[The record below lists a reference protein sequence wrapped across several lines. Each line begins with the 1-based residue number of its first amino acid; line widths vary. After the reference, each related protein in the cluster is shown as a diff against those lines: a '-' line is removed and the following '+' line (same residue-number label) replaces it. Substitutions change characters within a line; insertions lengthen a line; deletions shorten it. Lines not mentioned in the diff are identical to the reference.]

1 MAMNLPAIQAQSA
14 SQNQAL
20 ERLRA
25 DAAPS
30 DRQGMKK
37 AAEDFESLF
46 LNIVLKAMRDTVP
59 KSALIDGGNA
69 EEIYKGML
77 DEEYAK
83 MMAQQRHTGLAD
95 NIEAFML
102 QAQAG
107 IKASLPAGKDLAL
120 KAYQNQGLQVGQKQ
134 ARMND
139 GSSPGPGDIVP
150 STRKIP

>member
-20 ERLRA
+20 EKLRA
-25 DAAPS
+25 EATPA
-30 DRQGMKK
+30 DRPGMKK

-59 KSALIDGGNA
+59 KSGLIDGGNA
-69 EEIYKGML
+69 EDIYKGML
-77 DEEYAK
+77 DEEYSK

-102 QAQAG
+102 QAQSG
-107 IKASLPAGKDLAL
+107 VKASLSAGKDLAL
-120 KAYQNQGLQVGQKQ
+120 KAYQSQGLQPEAKQ
-134 ARMND
+134 ATMNN
-139 GSSPGPGDIVP
+139 GSSPKPHDIAP
-150 STRKIP
+150 FASKTP